1 MLVPTHPGVG
11 LISVT
16 LGFVRALETQGV
28 NPLLFSPIQ
37 FHDVSESDNIS
48 GKIANS
54 NISFDEAESLVS
66 EGNLDTL
73 LENITEQF
81 AEIQDQADTIV
92 VKGILHR
99 KNPNLASELNAQ
111 IAKTLGAKVIIVT
124 NYLEP
129 TLKECSENLELTAL
143 AYGGIKNKNL
153 LGVIINQ
160 IYKPDTIEGTNIL
173 LDSNSNSQK
182 IEDFSFEEFYN
193 NAHKKITC
201 FSKNFEL
208 IAAIPWDIQLSS
220 PRVIDIIKVIGAKII
235 AEGQMHTE
243 RVNQVSVFARTVNNV
258 LTGMTPG
265 TLIVTAGDR
274 IDILLATCLA
284 VTSGK
289 KIPAIILTGDYEL
302 NDTVKEF
309 CEAAVSKGL
318 TILNVSL
325 DSFKTAIML
334 QNIKIPPPSDDLI
347 RIEYTKDFIARY
359 IDKNWIKKQAEQ
371 VYEKK
376 LSPPAFRYQLI
387 EKAKR
392 ANKKVVL
399 PEGNEPRT
407 IAAANICA
415 QRNIAHCI
423 LLGDPIEIETVA
435 KNNGITLNEKIEIIE
450 PGTIIDKYV
459 KPMVELRKNKGLTD
473 IMAKE
478 QLKENITLGTMMLAE
493 NDVDGLVSG
502 AVNTTANTI
511 RPAFQLIKPKKSV
524 KLISSIFFMCLPEQ
538 VLIFGDC
545 AVNPYPDSEALA
557 DIAIQ
562 SAESAKTF
570 GIDPKI
576 AMISYSTGKSGA
588 GAEVEK
594 VTKATEC
601 VKKLRPD
608 LLVDGPLQYDSA
620 IIEQVALKKAPDS
633 PVAGHANVIIFPDLN
648 TGNTT
653 YKAVQRSADILCIGP
668 MLQGLNKPVNDLSRG
683 ATIDDIV
690 YTIAITAIQSTM

>member
-1 MLVPTHPGVG
+1 MIVPTHPGVG

-28 NPLLFSPIQ
+28 NPLLFSPIK
-37 FHDVSESDNIS
+37 FHDIPETDNIS
-48 GKIANS
+48 GKIITA

-66 EGNLDTL
+66 EGNIDTL

-81 AEIQDQADTIV
+81 SLAQDHADTIV

-99 KNPNLASELNAQ
+99 KNSNLASELNAK
-111 IAKTLGAKVIIVT
+111 IAKTLGAKIIFVT
-124 NYLEP
+124 NYLDSSP
-129 TLKECSENLELTAL
+129 KEFNEIIELNAL
-143 AYGGIKNKNL
+143 PYGGIKNKNL
-153 LGVIINQ
+153 LGVVINQ
-160 IYKPDTIEGTNIL
+160 IEKPKTIEGTNIL
-173 LDSNSNSQK
+173 LDSNPEPVDLAKFSVHNFSKNIHNELK
-182 IEDFSFEEFYN
+182 I
-193 NAHKKITC
+193 

-208 IAAIPWDIQLSS
+208 IGAIPWNIQLSS
-220 PRVIDIIKVIGAKII
+220 PRVIDIVKVIGAKIF
-235 AEGQMHTE
+235 AEGQMYSE

-258 LTGMTPG
+258 LTGMIPG

-289 KIPAIILTGDYEL
+289 KIPAIILTGNYEI
-302 NDTVKEF
+302 NDTVREF

-318 TILNVSL
+318 TILTVPY

-334 QNIKIPPPSDDLI
+334 QNIKIPPPSDDFE

-359 IDKNWIKKQAEQ
+359 IDKDWIKIQAEQ
-371 VYEKK
+371 IYEKR

-387 EKAKR
+387 EKAKK
-392 ANKKVVL
+392 ANKKIVL

-407 IAAANICA
+407 IAAANICV
-415 QRNIAHCI
+415 QRGIAHCI
-423 LLGDPIEIETVA
+423 LLGDPVEIETVA
-435 KNNGITLNEKIEIIE
+435 KNHGINLNDKIEIIDPE
-450 PGTIIDKYV
+450 TIIDKYIA
-459 KPMVELRKNKGLTD
+459 PMVELRKSKGLTD

-478 QLKENITLGTMMLAE
+478 QLKDNITLGTMMLAQ

-545 AVNPYPDSEALA
+545 AVNPDPNSEALA

-562 SAESAKTF
+562 SAESAEIF
-570 GIDPKI
+570 GIEPKI
-576 AMISYSTGKSGA
+576 AMISYSTGSSGT

-594 VTKATEC
+594 VAKATEM
-601 VKKLRPD
+601 VKELKPN
-608 LLVDGPLQYDSA
+608 LLIDGPLQYDSA
-620 IIEQVALKKAPDS
+620 IIEQVAKKKAPKS
-633 PVAGHANVIIFPDLN
+633 PVAGHATVIIFPDLN

-690 YTIAITAIQSTM
+690 YTIAITAIQGTM